1 MSWFAIEDEH
11 VFIAALASFENG
23 RLRVQID
30 YPNACHQLLYYDPLD
45 TREGGT
51 LAERLTFKVQEEGI
65 LKGKIQGKTK
75 KCEGFMQPYPYCQL
89 DYENESFLYEVGL
102 GYKGLYLCIYQG
114 EHLIA
119 IVDKELIV
127 KNYKDRFY

>member
-1 MSWFAIEDEH
+1 
-11 VFIAALASFENG
+11 
-23 RLRVQID
+23 
-30 YPNACHQLLYYDPLD
+30 
-45 TREGGT
+45 
-51 LAERLTFKVQEEGI
+51 
-65 LKGKIQGKTK
+65 
-75 KCEGFMQPYPYCQL
+75 MQPYPYCQL